1 MKTHHQTNRV
11 QNRNDDFLNT
21 GANRNA
27 QKQRRLRNLIL
38 VRRHAAWI
46 VHRDSGGRGTGS
58 TSAQRE
64 SFSRL
69 LGVLRRR
76 LLDQFLEARII
87 PKRIEHRIEPEQ
99 RGSERHNCTQ

>member
-1 MKTHHQTNRV
+1 KLTTSQTGSRIGTTI
-11 QNRNDDFLNT
+11 FLNT

-27 QKQRRLRNLIL
+27 QKQRCLRNLIL

-46 VHRDSGGRGTGS
+46 VQRGFRQSGNWS

-87 PKRIEHRIEPEQ
+87 PERIEHGIEPEE
-99 RGSERHNCTQ
+99 RGSKRCV